1 MKRSKLAI
9 AVAAGFLL
17 AVIPAAPLLAAD
29 TPEQQRAQAKK
40 EVPGAIAAF
49 KKADPGIDK
58 FFSTSAGYVVFPK
71 VGKVGL
77 VIGGGHGIGEVFEG
91 GKSVGTATMSF
102 GTVGLQAGIQEFS
115 EIIFFQNAAT
125 LDRFKQDKFEF
136 TANASVVIVKVGAS
150 ASANYRDGVVV
161 FTRASGGAMG
171 EASVGGQKFK
181 FTPEGMAAKK

>member
-1 MKRSKLAI
+1 MKRSSI
-9 AVAAGFLL
+9 AVALAAGFLL
-17 AVIPAAPLLAAD
+17 AVFPASPLLAAD

-58 FFSTSAGYVVFPK
+58 FFSQSAGYVVFPK

-91 GKSVGTATMSF
+91 GKSIGTATMSF

-125 LDRFKQDKFEF
+125 LDRFKQGKFEF
-136 TANASVVIVKVGAS
+136 TANASAVILKMGAS
-150 ASANYRDGVVV
+150 ASANYRDGAVV

-171 EASVGGQKFK
+171 EAAVGGQKFK
-181 FTPEGMAAKK
+181 FTPEGMAARK

>member
-1 MKRSKLAI
+1 MKRSSIAL
-9 AVAAGFLL
+9 AVATGFLL
-17 AVIPAAPLLAAD
+17 AVFPASPLLAAD

-58 FFSTSAGYVVFPK
+58 FFSQSAGYVVFPK

-77 VIGGGHGIGEVFEG
+77 VIGGGHGI
-91 GKSVGTATMSF
+91 GTATMSF

-125 LDRFKQDKFEF
+125 LDRFKQGKFEF
-136 TANASVVIVKVGAS
+136 TANASAVILKTGAS
-150 ASANYRDGVVV
+150 ASANYRDGAVV

-171 EASVGGQKFK
+171 EAAVGGQKFK
-181 FTPEGMAAKK
+181 FTPEGMAARK